1 MSHYIKAYDQLSPS
15 FISPLKAENYK
26 LLVDSTIEFLNDN
39 GVRLSNGDNLD
50 YNFFK
55 VLIACSRS
63 KNQRLYRLVEDKSQ
77 TNSEFLAPVLCHQI
91 SILGLLTKSS
101 FIQLATDLVGLYE
114 ETKHK

>member
-1 MSHYIKAYDQLSPS
+1 MSHYIKAYKHLFPN

-50 YNFFK
+50 FNFYK

-63 KNQRLYRLVEDKSQ
+63 KNQRLYRLVDDKSQ

-91 SILGLLTKSS
+91 RVLGLLTKPA
-101 FIQLATDLVGLYE
+101 FIQLAKDLVTLYE